1 MSDSQEDPW
10 AWMTPEAAERLSK
23 PLTLKARPSMET
35 AKDILD
41 NNAPNWKG
49 EDCVPRDQAIKAMQ
63 EIADKA
69 WDAAQKR
76 GDEECA
82 VALGYSNA
90 VQNLKS
96 PDKETFMKSL
106 FP

>member
-1 MSDSQEDPW
+1 
-10 AWMTPEAAERLSK
+10 
-23 PLTLKARPSMET
+23 MET

-69 WDAAQKR
+69 WEAGAEHT
-76 GDEECA
+76 DECYCGKCSYCLEVRDEPA
-82 VALGYSNA
+82 
-90 VQNLKS
+90 
-96 PDKETFMKSL
+96 PDKSTFMKSL
-106 FP
+106 FPLKEI